1 MVFQLKLNQPQLLGT
16 PFLLKLYTFPCL
28 AHTAFTN
35 PPQTRIMRNTFTKFV
50 LAAAITLLPALSFA
64 QAPEGQGGRRGG
76 DPEQMLTRQLAAMKE
91 AVGLT
96 EDQEKAIRP
105 ILADQQKKG
114 RELMANGPS
123 DESREQM
130 MKLMTESTT
139 KIKKVLKEDQIE
151 KFDKFQA
158 ERRNRRGPGG
168 PGGPGGPPP
177 PAQN

>member
-1 MVFQLKLNQPQLLGT
+1 MTQ
-16 PFLLKLYTFPCL
+16 
-28 AHTAFTN
+28 
-35 PPQTRIMRNTFTKFV
+35 QTQIMRNTITKFV
-50 LAAAITLLPALSFA
+50 LAAAITLLPAISYA
-64 QAPEGQGGRRGG
+64 QPPEGGRRGG
-76 DPEQMLTRQLAAMKE
+76 DPEQMLNRQMTAMKE

-105 ILADQQKKG
+105 ILANQQKKQ
-114 RELMANGPS
+114 RELMQDGFT
-123 DESREQM
+123 DETREQM
-130 MKLMTESTT
+130 AKLMADSST

-177 PAQN
+177 PPPQN